1 MVGMY
6 IREGSNGMRDRYKIG
21 EISKLYG
28 IGSDSLRYYEKI
40 GALHPRRDAN
50 NYRLYSLTDI
60 YRLSIIRDL
69 LGLNFSMM
77 QIKQYLDDQTL
88 NTTDELLRCEEAAV
102 EEKLRRLTEQ
112 KSILQKR
119 RQELERDRLIPSGRF
134 VICSLP
140 ERRCVQ
146 LNEHITRDEE
156 MDFVIKKLHRKY
168 EDQLR
173 SFGTQTIGACFSMPD
188 WARGISNVYQ
198 SVFFVLDNADT
209 DCDFVLPSGDYLT
222 YAYRGPYEQN
232 GQRLHE
238 ALAYLRENGYFLR
251 GNPFEIYKID
261 NRDTSQPEEFLTE
274 IQIPVSAANNGNSHQ

>member
-1 MVGMY
+1 MK
-6 IREGSNGMRDRYKIG
+6 DRYKIG

-69 LGLNFSMM
+69 LSLDFSMA

-88 NTTDELLRCEEAAV
+88 DTTADLLRREEAV
-102 EEKLRRLTEQ
+102 VDENLRRLSEQ
-112 KSILQKR
+112 KAILQR
-119 RQELERDRLIPSGRF
+119 RRRELERDRQAPSGTLAIHF
-134 VICSLP
+134 LP

-168 EDQLR
+168 EGQLR

-188 WARGISNVYQ
+188 WAEGISNVYR
-198 SVFFVLDNADT
+198 SVFFVLEDT
-209 DCDFVLPSGDYLT
+209 DSDCDFVLPAGEYLT
-222 YAYRGPYEQN
+222 YPYRGPYEQN

-238 ALAYLRENGYFLR
+238 ALAYLHESGRSLLGD
-251 GNPFEIYKID
+251 PFEIYKID
-261 NRDTSQPEEFLTE
+261 NRDTARPEEFLTE
-274 IQIPVSAANNGNSHQ
+274 IQIPVSSADGGQGHP